1 MKDDAMS
8 IRELAEARFQQ
19 GYSCSQAVFSS
30 LAEPWGIYPAVSLR
44 VAAGFGGG
52 MARSG
57 ATCGCVTAGMMAI
70 GLAQS
75 SVTPDENRA
84 EKEKTSELC
93 RQFMINFAEKNGST
107 MCLDLLG
114 VDIRTPQGLAQ
125 ARDLGIIK
133 SKCPNFVRDAVE
145 MVESLVLLNGA
156 HGKLR

>member
-1 MKDDAMS
+1 MN

-30 LAEPWGIYPAVSLR
+30 LAEPWGIDSAVSLR

-52 MARSG
+52 LARTG

-93 RQFMINFAEKNGST
+93 RQLMINFAEKNGST
-107 MCLDLLG
+107 MCRDLLG
-114 VDIRTPQGLAQ
+114 VDIRTPEGLAQ
-125 ARDLGIIK
+125 AREQGIMK
-133 SKCPNFVRDAVE
+133 SKCPSLVRDAVE
-145 MVESLVLLNGA
+145 MVDKLIPHNGRP
-156 HGKLR
+156 GGRG